1 MKYKITLNGTV
12 YEVEVE
18 NGEAAILAEYAEGTA
33 PAEGA
38 APAEP
43 AQPAT
48 LTVELK

>member
-1 MKYKITLNGTV
+1 MKYRITLNGTV

-18 NGEAAILAEYAEGTA
+18 NGEAAILTEY
-33 PAEGA
+33 AEGA
-38 APAEP
+38 APAVPAEASEP